1 METILEVV
9 RIEQIIREAEE
20 GVNCIIRSPEDGAKI
35 ASRFIWRDDREVFF
49 VMSLNTKNN
58 VIAVHRCHV
67 GPLNSS
73 LVHPREV
80 FKSAILN
87 NASSVIVAHQH
98 PRGDITPSIEDINV
112 TKRLVEAGKLL
123 DIEVLDHLVAN
134 SDNSLTSLKE
144 RGYNYKGEKRP
155 YNSSRYN

>member
-20 GVNCIIRSPEDGAKI
+20 GVDYIIRSPEDGAKI
-35 ASRFIWRDDREVFF
+35 ASRFIGRDDREVFF
-49 VMSLNTKNN
+49 VMCLNTKNN

-67 GPLNSS
+67 GSLNAS

-87 NASSVIVAHQH
+87 NAASVIVAHQH
-98 PRGDITPSIEDINV
+98 PSGDITPSKEDINV
-112 TKRLVEAGKLL
+112 TRRLVEAGKLL
-123 DIEVLDHLVAN
+123 GIDVLDHLVVN
-134 SDNSLTSLKE
+134 SDNSFTSLKE
-144 RGYNYKGEKRP
+144 RGYI
-155 YNSSRYN
+155 